1 MTGARTGRATAGT
14 TEEQD
19 MDDPL
24 PPPPSRTT
32 ARRLH
37 GNGAPPAHGTP
48 PRTGPAVRG
57 NSRRLPARP
66 APG

>member
-24 PPPPSRTT
+24 PPPPSCTT
-32 ARRLH
+32 ARRPH
-37 GNGAPPAHGTP
+37 GNVSPPAHKTP

-57 NSRRLPARP
+57 NPRRLPARS
-66 APG
+66 AAG